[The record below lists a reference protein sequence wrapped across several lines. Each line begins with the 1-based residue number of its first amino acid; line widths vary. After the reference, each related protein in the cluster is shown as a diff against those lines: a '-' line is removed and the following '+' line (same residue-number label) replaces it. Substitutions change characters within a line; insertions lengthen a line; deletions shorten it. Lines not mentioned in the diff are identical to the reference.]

1 MATMPAITCYPMA
14 SLPLGYH
21 GDTPA
26 ITVSPTS
33 LRYVQTHFWHIS
45 HNTTT
50 LYCSPIHHLDRETRL
65 SARLRH
71 LSQARQPPITHLRWL
86 STALAPSVHCTCP
99 RGAHGVSSLLGE
111 ASGKRDKMR
120 TPQTPTKPPI
130 VMHCHGSP
138 HKPLVSLVGTIGL
151 AIPRCLSRQL
161 CLAAA
166 TRTARMHIST
176 PCRSSC
182 GSSFS
187 YCPTAATTRTE
198 LALLTHRSDYNTK
211 HTIS

>member
-1 MATMPAITCYPMA
+1 M
-14 SLPLGYH
+14 
-21 GDTPA
+21 
-26 ITVSPTS
+26 
-33 LRYVQTHFWHIS
+33 
-45 HNTTT
+45 
-50 LYCSPIHHLDRETRL
+50 
-65 SARLRH
+65 
-71 LSQARQPPITHLRWL
+71 
-86 STALAPSVHCTCP
+86 P
-99 RGAHGVSSLLGE
+99 RGAHGAFSLLGE

-182 GSSFS
+182 GSSFRIAPLLQQLGLNLRFS
-187 YCPTAATTRTE
+187 HTDLITTPNTRSPENILLHHSFVFSRPRCSTRHSQSTIAPSE
-198 LALLTHRSDYNTK
+198 RHASDSPRPITHKPQVTLVLLTDHSVHLGKGRWPG
-211 HTIS
+211 